1 MAIEHA
7 AVQVARKPW
16 GAAISIHGAASTLP
30 VTRLESCGFNA
41 RISMHPSHPGP
52 AAQAS
57 VHQRVLVDSGS
68 SGR

>member
-1 MAIEHA
+1 
-7 AVQVARKPW
+7 
-16 GAAISIHGAASTLP
+16 LP